1 MNLAEVRELIQL
13 RPPLLR
19 RVLARCHSVE
29 DFRQAARPRLPRAA
43 FDDVDRAAGSLGD
56 QPLL

>member
-13 RPPLLR
+13 RPPQLDPDPHQP
-19 RVLARCHSVE
+19 A
-29 DFRQAARPRLPRAA
+29 P
-43 FDDVDRAAGSLGD
+43 AGSPGD